1 MKEALTETLQ
11 DVQTVCTTADIW
23 TTCERI
29 RGRHTNDDIAAKIS
43 QVHAEFQIQGKV
55 SATVTDN
62 GSNFVKAFNEYGGCE
77 MDDEM
82 DSTDDVQF
90 ADVSAVLQEEQEEE
104 ELNFFLPLHH

>member
-1 MKEALTETLQ
+1 MLTLCAQ
-11 DVQTVCTTADIW
+11 QQIY
-23 TTCERI
+23 ERI
-29 RGRHTNDDIAAKIS
+29 RGHHTNDDIAAKIS

-62 GSNFVKAFNEYGGCE
+62 GSNFVKAFNEYEGCE

-104 ELNFFLPLHH
+104 ELNFFFASLPLMYCAYSESCCHD